1 MFRKEKNFALLYYIW
16 QGKKKRGNVHLRKKK
31 KEKMKKKKK
40 AQPHKYGTGD
50 VITSFQKNFLLLKR
64 WLIVLED
71 KHTLMSLAKL
81 GYGRKLWS
89 KTSWS
94 YFLKCL
100 LVFEI
105 VCFCLMGELIITG
118 QNRSRL
124 WSNWLPAGQLKHI
137 LHWRL
142 IDGVFQLLRELLEKI
157 ETQHVYFRLY
167 WYWDRNWEQILILY
181 VHPYLQMSGC

>member
-1 MFRKEKNFALLYYIW
+1 MTGEKEK
-16 QGKKKRGNVHLRKKK
+16 RKCSFE
-31 KEKMKKKKK
+31 KEKERENEKEKESTTT
-40 AQPHKYGTGD
+40 QIWNWRD